1 MFGANCGQTKER
13 SRLGCSKID
22 TTISPSK
29 DRILDVSC
37 IGVAYGRRAY
47 VGIAYSRRVYVGI
60 AYGRRVCIGAIDLRT
75 YKEQSSSSIE
85 SVNYDL
91 INTKYSTLVQSYK
104 VANLERILTLGR

>member
-13 SRLGCSKID
+13 SRLGCGKID
-22 TTISPSK
+22 TTISSSK

-47 VGIAYSRRVYVGI
+47 VGVAYSRRV
-60 AYGRRVCIGAIDLRT
+60 CIGTIDLRT